1 MEQKVTA
8 SKIELTP
15 TKLEVV
21 VPTLVL
27 WELRKEAEATGQSVE
42 EVLAE
47 MLTFIY
53 TGSVDPDERSES

>member
-1 MEQKVTA
+1 MKP
-8 SKIELTP
+8 ELTP
-15 TKLEVV
+15 TKIEVV

-42 EVLAE
+42 QVLAD

-53 TGSVDPDERSES
+53 TGSAKPDKQGGES